1 MNKKIQVIGKV
12 QGVFFRKRT
21 QEKARELAVTGWVRN
36 EADGSVSAEIEGN
49 PEAIT
54 KMEAWLRVGPE
65 RAVVETIL
73 SEEGEEKGYLD
84 FEIKR

>member
-21 QEKARELAVTGWVRN
+21 QEKARELGVTGWVSN
-36 EADGSVSAEIEGN
+36 ETDGSVRAELEGK

-54 KMEAWLRVGPE
+54 KMEAWLKVGPE

-84 FEIKR
+84 FEIRR